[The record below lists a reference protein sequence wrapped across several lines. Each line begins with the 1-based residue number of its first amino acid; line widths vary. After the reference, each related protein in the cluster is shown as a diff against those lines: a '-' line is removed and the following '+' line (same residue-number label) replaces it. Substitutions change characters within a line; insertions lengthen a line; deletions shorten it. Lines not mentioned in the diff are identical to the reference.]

1 MPTAA
6 AMMNRLFSL
15 VLLLLCLG
23 LLSGCGSLRGNANQ
37 TVAPNTP
44 AATVPVVSAIPGWTI
59 VPVGDHL

>member
-1 MPTAA
+1 MPTVA

-23 LLSGCGSLRGNANQ
+23 LLSGCGSLRGNTNQ
-37 TVAPNTP
+37 SVVPNTP
-44 AATVPVVSAIPGWTI
+44 AATVPVVSVIPGWTI